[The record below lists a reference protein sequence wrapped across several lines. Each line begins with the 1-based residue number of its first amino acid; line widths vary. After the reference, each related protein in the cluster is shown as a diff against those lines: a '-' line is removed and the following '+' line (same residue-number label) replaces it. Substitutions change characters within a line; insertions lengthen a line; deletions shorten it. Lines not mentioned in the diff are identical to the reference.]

1 MKGSMNLPPHYEIE
15 IFKFFLF
22 WALTKQTESDPIG
35 PPKIL
40 KGWLHGPAKEVT
52 MGIYKRPDSKK
63 WWISYYHNGE
73 RVREGVSTNKREAE
87 KVLMQRLTAINE
99 NKHPVLQ
106 KRKNKKIKL
115 AAFAEKYITDY
126 SKPNKKSYEYE
137 DILIITVR
145 EGVDKHYR
153 GNS

>member
-1 MKGSMNLPPHYEIE
+1 MIQLAPRK
-15 IFKFFLF
+15 FKRLAA
-22 WALTKQTESDPIG
+22 WAG
-35 PPKIL
+35 
-40 KGWLHGPAKEVT
+40 KEVA

-106 KRKNKKIKL
+106 KRKNPPDCHKQV
-115 AAFAEKYITDY
+115 A
-126 SKPNKKSYEYE
+126 S
-137 DILIITVR
+137 
-145 EGVDKHYR
+145 
-153 GNS
+153 